1 MTEPSGRDA
10 ASTANR
16 PPRSLALAP
25 RVAAI
30 ALVVQA
36 LLRQWESSATDL
48 SMSLRAAILVSI
60 AALGVALLVSLSLIA
75 LRAGPRW
82 AIAGLLAWTVAWV
95 TSTADLGAQILG
107 SIGRPLLTGPH
118 PLLPLDADRV
128 QILATV
134 GGLVIGAALVAAI
147 RDARFR
153 HSAYALLAGHAV
165 FGVIA
170 AVAEHRIALAT
181 DFPTVAALRK
191 NRDMTAVI
199 AAVALAGVLWLYWRR
214 VAAASRPRATT
225 QEHPS

>member
-10 ASTANR
+10 ASTVNR
-16 PPRSLALAP
+16 PPRPLTLAP
-25 RVAAI
+25 RIAAI

-60 AALGVALLVSLSLIA
+60 AALGVALLVNLSLIA

-82 AIAGLLAWTVAWV
+82 AIAGLLAWAVGWV
-95 TSTADLGAQILG
+95 TSTADLGARILE
-107 SIGRPLLTGPH
+107 SLGRPLAAGPH
-118 PLLPLDADRV
+118 PLPLDADLV
-128 QILATV
+128 QILATI
-134 GGLVIGAALVAAI
+134 GGLVIGAALVTAI
-147 RDARFR
+147 RDPRFR

-170 AVAEHRIALAT
+170 AVAEHRIAIAS
-181 DFPTVAALRK
+181 DFPSIVALRK
-191 NRDMTAVI
+191 NRDMTDVI

-214 VAAASRPRATT
+214 VAAATRSRPTT
-225 QEHPS
+225 LEHRT